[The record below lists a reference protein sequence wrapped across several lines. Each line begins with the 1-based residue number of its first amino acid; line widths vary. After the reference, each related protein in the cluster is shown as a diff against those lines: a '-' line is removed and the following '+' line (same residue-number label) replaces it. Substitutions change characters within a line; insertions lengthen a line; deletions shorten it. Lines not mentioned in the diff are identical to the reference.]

1 MKLSALLIAA
11 MFMHGNMLV
20 ADPPD
25 SVRMSTKDAVA
36 VVIAFPEK
44 DIPIP
49 TIPNIWNGIAR
60 FFDFDRNDHLR
71 VGHAGLMIINPNT
84 GDVEYVDFGRYDE
97 RRDLTHERPENYGV
111 VRTPETVPELI
122 ISIKARFQ
130 DGVLMNLD
138 SLLVHLAAKPLF
150 KSYGRVEAAEY
161 HDLNLERMLSYIDE
175 VSQKGYVRYGCPN
188 LQYCSK
194 FARQVIR
201 KGGGRYSFATLTGMQ
216 MVRWNRKNL

>member
-11 MFMHGNMLV
+11 MFFHGNMLV

-25 SVRMSTKDAVA
+25 KVRIATKDAVA

-44 DIPIP
+44 DISIP

-60 FFDFDRNDHLR
+60 LFDFDGDNHLR
-71 VGHAGLMIINPNT
+71 VGHAGLLIIDPNNGT
-84 GDVEYVDFGRYDE
+84 VKYVDFGRYDE
-97 RRDLTHERPENYGV
+97 RKDLPCERPENYGV
-111 VRTPETVPELI
+111 VRTPETVPELRI
-122 ISIKARFQ
+122 RIKARFQ

-150 KSYGRVEAAEY
+150 RSYGRVEASEY
-161 HDLNLERMLSYIDE
+161 HHLNLEKMVRFIEE

-201 KGGGRYSFATLTGMQ
+201 KGGGRYSFSTLTGMQ

>member
-11 MFMHGNMLV
+11 ILTYGNLLV
-20 ADPPD
+20 ADPAD
-25 SVRMSTKDAVA
+25 KVRIATKDAVV

-44 DIPIP
+44 DISIP

-60 FFDFDRNDHLR
+60 LFDFDGDNHLR
-71 VGHAGLMIINPNT
+71 LGHAGLFIIDPNS
-84 GDVEYVDFGRYDE
+84 GSVKYVDFGRYDE
-97 RRDLTHERPENYGV
+97 RKDLYDERPDNYGV
-111 VRTPETVPELI
+111 VRTPETVPELLI
-122 ISIKARFQ
+122 NVKARFQ

-138 SLLVHLAAKPLF
+138 SLLVFLAAKPLF

-161 HDLNLERMLSYIDE
+161 YHLNLDKMMSFIEEL
-175 VSQKGYVRYGCPN
+175 SQKGYVRYGCPN

-201 KGGGRYSFATLTGMQ
+201 EGGGRYSFSTLTGMQ
-216 MVRWNRKNL
+216 MVKWNRKNL